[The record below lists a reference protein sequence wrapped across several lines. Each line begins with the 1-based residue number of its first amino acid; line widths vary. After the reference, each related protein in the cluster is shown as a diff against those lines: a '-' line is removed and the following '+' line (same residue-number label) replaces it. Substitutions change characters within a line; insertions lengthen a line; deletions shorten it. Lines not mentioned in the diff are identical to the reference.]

1 MYTLEEILE
10 KIIETTGMK
19 REEVLKRIED
29 KKREL
34 SNLISDD
41 GAAYIL
47 AKDLG
52 IALIKRKSYD
62 IKIGD
67 IVAGMKNINVVGR
80 IVEVNEIKSFERERG
95 DERGEGKLLSFLI
108 GDETGI
114 IRVVLWDDE
123 IKKFRGFSK
132 GDVIRILDAYVRDN
146 FGTPELR
153 VSRGEI
159 ELVTGEDAKKIPAI
173 EEISKIEK
181 EYPRINISDLEDGRY
196 ANIRACLVQVFDTNP
211 FFFTCP
217 DCNQVVKEE
226 CEIHK
231 KREPSLVISG
241 VVDDGTG
248 NIRIVIFRENAE
260 KILGTSAKEAFGSN
274 LNVYNELQKVLG
286 KDFIF
291 KGYVKRNRIYDR
303 LEFVVNNVED
313 VDFKR
318 EIEMLEN
325 EIREME
331 KEEVVDI

>member
-1 MYTLEEILE
+1 MYTFEEILE
-10 KIIETTGMK
+10 KIIEATGMK
-19 REEVLKRIED
+19 REEALRRIEE

-34 SNLISDD
+34 SNLISDE

-52 IALIKRKSYD
+52 ITLIKRKSYD

-80 IVEVNEIKSFERERG
+80 IIEVSEVKTFERVGEN
-95 DERGEGKLLSFLI
+95 EKGEGKLLSFFI
-108 GDETGI
+108 GDDSGI

-132 GDVIRILDAYVRDN
+132 GDVVRIVDAYVRDN
-146 FGTPELR
+146 FGSPELR

-159 ELVTGEDAKKIPAI
+159 ELVTGEDAKKIPSI
-173 EEISKIEK
+173 EEIEKIER
-181 EYPRINISDLEDGRY
+181 EYHRYNISDLEEGRH
-196 ANIRACLVQVFDTNP
+196 ASIRACLVQVFDINP
-211 FFFTCP
+211 FFFICP
-217 DCNQVVKEE
+217 ECNQVVKEV

-231 KREPSLVISG
+231 KREPMLVISG
-241 VVDDGTG
+241 VADDGTG

-260 KILGTSAKEAFGSN
+260 KILGVSARQAFESN

-303 LEFVVNNVED
+303 LEFVVNSVED
-313 VDFKR
+313 VDIKK
-318 EIEMLEN
+318 EIERLEN
-325 EIREME
+325 EIKEME
-331 KEEVVDI
+331 KEKANSI